1 MHVRH
6 PTGNFVGFESRR
18 SVIKVYSSTGVCL
31 RTLISILVYNTDDI
45 THLHMKLKYD
55 VRDTMGVSEVWTIN
69 CKKGRN
75 KYVILDP
82 DDLFELC
89 ADFVLNHLPGKDF
102 IVEKK
107 AKIRNRDY
115 QVPCLTRNTI
125 WENDKKYKKT
135 KHTKEPRDQ
144 PFPSR

>member
-1 MHVRH
+1 
-6 PTGNFVGFESRR
+6 
-18 SVIKVYSSTGVCL
+18 
-31 RTLISILVYNTDDI
+31 
-45 THLHMKLKYD
+45 MKLKYV
-55 VRDTMGVSEVWTIN
+55 VRDTTGSSEVRTID

-75 KYVILDP
+75 KYVIPGP

-89 ADFVLNHLPGKDF
+89 ADFVLNNLPGKVC
-102 IVEKK
+102 IVERK

-125 WENDKKYKKT
+125 WKDDKKYKKT
-135 KHTKEPRDQ
+135 QHTKEPRDQ